1 VVVLIIVIATAS
13 VVIGFAGGRWVIP
26 PLLAGAW
33 ILYVAGREQEWW
45 GSGVGDGWQIAL
57 IVGAVV
63 AGVAGAAG
71 VVARRR
77 IKRAAPRSSRPDLPR
92 RAFKGEP

>member
-45 GSGVGDGWQIAL
+45 GSGVGE
-57 IVGAVV
+57 
-63 AGVAGAAG
+63 AAG